1 MIRDVN
7 TETRPLRADAE
18 RNRKRLL
25 DAAAAVFAEH
35 GLEAS
40 TAEIAR
46 RAGVGQGTVFR
57 RFPTKDDLVA
67 AIVVDRLAR
76 SPSGRARWRRIRRRT
91 GAVLAFMAELASM
104 HVRDRGLIEAVNGTR
119 ALADPAVHDAHGE
132 LLDVLED
139 VVKRDR
145 EAGLVREDLG
155 AFDVMALEQGRRVG
169 MRARHRARRLE
180 ALPRRRRGGAA
191 PERREAAG
199 PRADARSARPSA
211 GRAERGLSSSR
222 WLGPGKHKARSMSG
236 PGVCLARHEC
246 ASAVGAA
253 RAVIRGGHVPQ
264 PEAAATEES
273 DHEDPPFCPAIGSSC
288 RDLSIPAGLR
298 VALVS

>member
-1 MIRDVN
+1 MISGVN

-67 AIVVDRLAR
+67 AIVVDRLHEITDTAR
-76 SPSGRARWRRIRRRT
+76 ALLADPPAE
-91 GAVLAFMAELASM
+91 GAVLAFMSELAQT
-104 HVRDRGLIEAVNGTR
+104 HVRDRGLVEAVNGTR

-132 LLDVLED
+132 LMDVLEEI
-139 VVKRDR
+139 VKTDR

-155 AFDVMALEQGRRVG
+155 AFDVMALGKAVASACEPGVVTAGWKRYLAVV
-169 MRARHRARRLE
+169 
-180 ALPRRRRGGAA
+180 
-191 PERREAAG
+191 AAG
-199 PRADARSARPSA
+199 LKPSGEKLPGKAPTRAQLDRLLAELSAEP
-211 GRAERGLSSSR
+211 LSSS
-222 WLGPGKHKARSMSG
+222 
-236 PGVCLARHEC
+236 
-246 ASAVGAA
+246 
-253 RAVIRGGHVPQ
+253 
-264 PEAAATEES
+264 ES
-273 DHEDPPFCPAIGSSC
+273 S
-288 RDLSIPAGLR
+288 
-298 VALVS
+298 

>member
-7 TETRPLRADAE
+7 SVTRPLRADAE

-25 DAAAAVFAEH
+25 DAAAEVFAER

-67 AIVVDRLAR
+67 AIVVDRLVAIAERAR
-76 SPSGRARWRRIRRRT
+76 SLAADPPPD

-132 LLDVLED
+132 LMDVLED
-139 VVKRDR
+139 LVKADR
-145 EAGLVREDLG
+145 EAGHVRDDLG
-155 AFDVMALEQGRRVG
+155 AFDVMALSKAVASACEPGIASAGWKRYLAVV
-169 MRARHRARRLE
+169 
-180 ALPRRRRGGAA
+180 
-191 PERREAAG
+191 AAG
-199 PRADARSARPSA
+199 LRPSA
-211 GRAERGLSSSR
+211 EKLPGRAPTRAQLDRLLAEMSADAQVGGSSS
-222 WLGPGKHKARSMSG
+222 S
-236 PGVCLARHEC
+236 
-246 ASAVGAA
+246 
-253 RAVIRGGHVPQ
+253 
-264 PEAAATEES
+264 
-273 DHEDPPFCPAIGSSC
+273 
-288 RDLSIPAGLR
+288 
-298 VALVS
+298 

>member
-7 TETRPLRADAE
+7 SETRPLRADAE
-18 RNRKRLL
+18 RNRKALL

-67 AIVVDRLAR
+67 AIVVDRLVDITEGAR
-76 SPSGRARWRRIRRRT
+76 ALVANPPPE

-132 LLDVLED
+132 LMDVLEE

-155 AFDVMALEQGRRVG
+155 AFDVMAL
-169 MRARHRARRLE
+169 
-180 ALPRRRRGGAA
+180 
-191 PERREAAG
+191 
-199 PRADARSARPSA
+199 S
-211 GRAERGLSSSR
+211 
-222 WLGPGKHKARSMSG
+222 KA
-236 PGVCLARHEC
+236 V
-246 ASAVGAA
+246 ASACEPGIATA
-253 RAVIRGGHVPQ
+253 GWKRYLAVV
-264 PEAAATEES
+264 A
-273 DHEDPPFCPAIGSSC
+273 
-288 RDLSIPAGLR
+288 AGLR
-298 VALVS
+298 PSEDKLPGRAPTRAQLDRLLAELSADSPPRAS